1 MSQTPINDFIKA
13 MQAEFGEVAYKATSA
28 DGRVFTK
35 NWPTNKFHPAN
46 REGGVKPV
54 LKEDMQPVIEK
65 KRGKR

>member
-1 MSQTPINDFIKA
+1 VSTPINDFIKA
-13 MQAEFGEVAYKATSA
+13 FQAEFGEVAYKATSA

-35 NWPTNKFHPAN
+35 NWPTNKFHPAS

-54 LKEDMQPVIEK
+54 LLKDMQPVIEK